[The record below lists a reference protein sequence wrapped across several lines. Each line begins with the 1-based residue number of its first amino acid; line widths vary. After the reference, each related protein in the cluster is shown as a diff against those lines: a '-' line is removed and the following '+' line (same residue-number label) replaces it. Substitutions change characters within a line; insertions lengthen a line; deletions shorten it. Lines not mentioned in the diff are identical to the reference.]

1 MLLNS
6 MENTLWVR
14 WTLGHPPTVPVSS
27 KACPPFAA
35 PGGEGWLRRPAHG
48 ARRRALGSTVR
59 ATDDVGGK
67 KTLSPVFL
75 RKELPFGV

>member
-6 MENTLWVR
+6 VENTLGVR
-14 WTLGHPPTVPVSS
+14 WTLGRPPMVPVSS
-27 KACPPFAA
+27 KACPSFAA
-35 PGGEGWLRRPAHG
+35 PGGGGWLRLPAHG
-48 ARRRALGSTVR
+48 ARRRPLGSTVR